1 MLRHHL
7 FATCLLFA
15 TLVAPPAFARDCPK
29 GTSWECFTEVSVDTA
44 DFKLHVAVF
53 DNQEMMG
60 EMEQAGRLRRII
72 VAGPNKP
79 SLYAGM
85 TSAEMAHTNALHF
98 MIPVSTVTRALAR
111 AFPRGPDS
119 VPERATTVS
128 AGADR
133 ITAARNTAG
142 SISYTMDSAEF
153 GKASGV
159 YSTRRLLP
167 LADDY
172 PVSEWQLANGR
183 RFRRLGELRSGA
195 MPPPEPVS
203 SHATAPAIQ
212 PPDVSKY
219 PVRAAPAGSAMSAAA
234 AAPVSH

>member
-1 MLRHHL
+1 MLRHL
-7 FATCLLFA
+7 LAAACLLSA
-15 TLVAPPAFARDCPK
+15 TLVAPPALARDCPK
-29 GTSWECFTEVSVDTA
+29 GSSWECFTEVSVDTA

-85 TSAEMAHTNALHF
+85 TSAEMAQANALHF
-98 MIPVSTVTRALAR
+98 MIPVSTVTHALAR

-119 VPERATTVS
+119 VPARATTVP
-128 AGADR
+128 AGAGR
-133 ITAARNTAG
+133 ITAARDAAG

-159 YSTRRLLP
+159 YSTKKLLP

-172 PVSEWQLANGR
+172 PVSEWQLADGR
-183 RFRRLGELRSGA
+183 RLKRLGELRSGA
-195 MPPPEPVS
+195 MPAPEP
-203 SHATAPAIQ
+203 AAPRAPAPAIMA
-212 PPDVSKY
+212 PDVSKY
-219 PVRAAPAGSAMSAAA
+219 PVRAVPARPGMSAAA
-234 AAPVSH
+234 ATPVSR